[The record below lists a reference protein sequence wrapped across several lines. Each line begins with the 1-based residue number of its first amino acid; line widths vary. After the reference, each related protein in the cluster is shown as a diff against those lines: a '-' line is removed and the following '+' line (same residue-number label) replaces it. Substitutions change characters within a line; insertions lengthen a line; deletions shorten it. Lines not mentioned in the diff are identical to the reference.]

1 MRFKNLTIILT
12 LMSLSVVA
20 FVGLTL
26 LPITDGI
33 CEWTGDKSSKSY
45 YLNSVHKDKKPNP
58 NNPDAW
64 SEDTREGRGWH
75 LSASLSAG
83 HNEAKAS
90 VSPSIY
96 GERAFTEDDR
106 FSGTAN
112 VRVWQGSVSEVTTYC
127 ADSQTMYDRHNS
139 YHAVCWGH
147 RVRAPVEAD
156 EEDNMGEGE
165 EQTIVAAVV
174 GKEYAVIIGVE
185 RTEVDGTST
194 TIEGGVDVGVKE
206 VVNLSIGAS
215 HTWTGEDGLTYNGQF
230 AEKVTRYRE
239 DVEERQSQSE
249 KINILPGAESG
260 AETSFYF
267 KGTYSLN
274 SVKYVPLNFLR

>member
-83 HNEAKAS
+83 HNEAKALSRLLSMEKGLLPKMIDS
-90 VSPSIY
+90 VGP
-96 GERAFTEDDR
+96 R
-106 FSGTAN
+106 
-112 VRVWQGSVSEVTTYC
+112 
-127 ADSQTMYDRHNS
+127 M
-139 YHAVCWGH
+139 
-147 RVRAPVEAD
+147 
-156 EEDNMGEGE
+156 
-165 EQTIVAAVV
+165 
-174 GKEYAVIIGVE
+174 
-185 RTEVDGTST
+185 
-194 TIEGGVDVGVKE
+194 
-206 VVNLSIGAS
+206 
-215 HTWTGEDGLTYNGQF
+215 
-230 AEKVTRYRE
+230 
-239 DVEERQSQSE
+239 
-249 KINILPGAESG
+249 
-260 AETSFYF
+260 
-267 KGTYSLN
+267 
-274 SVKYVPLNFLR
+274 